1 MVFLRQEHDILIGYP
16 SWTYARNCPIS
27 IADQLSP
34 SQAVILARIVV
45 PLQPDASPE
54 VVRYL
59 ADLRFPAAEVART
72 NELAAKARLGTLT
85 ADEQREIDDYE
96 YVGLVLER
104 VKSAA
109 RQRLRQMPHV
119 SPQTRTIQ

>member
-1 MVFLRQEHDILIGYP
+1 MG
-16 SWTYARNCPIS
+16 
-27 IADQLSP
+27 IAEQLSP

-45 PLQPDASPE
+45 PLQPDASAE

-59 ADLRFPAAEVART
+59 AGLHFPAAEMARM

-85 ADEQREIDDYE
+85 DNEQREIDDYE

-104 VKSAA
+104 VKSEA
-109 RQRLRQMPHV
+109 RQRLREIAP
-119 SPQTRTIQ
+119 